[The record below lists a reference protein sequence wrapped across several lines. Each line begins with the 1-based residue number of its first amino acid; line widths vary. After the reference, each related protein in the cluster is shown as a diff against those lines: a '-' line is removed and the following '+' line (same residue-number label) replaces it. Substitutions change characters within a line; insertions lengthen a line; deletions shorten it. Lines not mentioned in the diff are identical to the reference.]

1 MASVSGSNKRAA
13 ITVNDE
19 TLLRFP
25 CDFPIK
31 MMGRDTQDFRDT
43 ARSLVE
49 HHSGPLSDEAIKF
62 AISRNGNFVSIT
74 ITVQAQSQQQL
85 DDIYR
90 DVSSHE
96 AVLMAL

>member
-1 MASVSGSNKRAA
+1 
-13 ITVNDE
+13 
-19 TLLRFP
+19 
-25 CDFPIK
+25 

-43 ARSLVE
+43 ARALVE
-49 HHSGPLSDEAIKF
+49 HHIGPLDLQTIKF
-62 AISRNGNFVSIT
+62 ATNRNGNFVSIT

>member
-13 ITVNDE
+13 ITVTDE
-19 TLLRFP
+19 TLLKFP
-25 CDFPIK
+25 CGFPIK

-49 HHSGPLSDEAIKF
+49 KHTGPLGDETIKST
-62 AISRNGNFVSIT
+62 ISRNGNFVSIT